1 MHEILQLGLSLK
13 IDELWELIKIDKDK
27 SVPKYKQL
35 QSEIE
40 RLIAEDIL
48 KVNTKLPGE
57 NEFLSRLGL
66 SRTTVRDA
74 LTALEEANLIYRVQ
88 GNGTFIGSK
97 PASSS
102 IKNKD
107 KTPGKLKHIIG
118 VVLPNIT
125 NEIYPF
131 IINGIEQVVSSRRI
145 CVFSANSRGSYE
157 RELQNINEML
167 NSSIDG
173 LILEPI
179 YSDINNKEKR
189 LVSLLEKFTIP
200 VVLINNDIPAFKCSK
215 VMQDDYTGGQLAVE
229 HLLSY
234 GHRRIAYIY
243 NDRIGAAFERRRGY
257 RAALAAA
264 GIAHDAAL
272 EMSYNDEEGLVYPG
286 FLFTKQLL
294 EKPELGVTAIFY
306 FNDDLAL
313 QGLAAAQSLNLEIPR
328 DLSIVGFDDIPRS
341 RLSGIQLT
349 TVSHP
354 KVLLGTW
361 AASLLFEQFE
371 PFDMPI
377 YRTINVQSPLIC
389 RGSVAAPRSF

>member
-1 MHEILQLGLSLK
+1 MK
-13 IDELWELIKIDKDK
+13 KDEFWDLINIDKDK
-27 SVPKYKQL
+27 AVPKYKQL

-40 RLIAEDIL
+40 RLIAEDVL
-48 KVNTKLPGE
+48 KVNTRLPGE
-57 NEFLSRLGL
+57 NEFFNRLGL

-74 LTALEEANLIYRVQ
+74 LRELEETHLIYRVQ

-97 PASSS
+97 PASFS
-102 IKNKD
+102 KNKD
-107 KTPGKLKHIIG
+107 KAPGKLKHVIG

-131 IINGIEQVVSSRRI
+131 IINGIEQAASSRHI
-145 CVFSANSRGSYE
+145 CVFSANSSGSYE
-157 RELQNINEML
+157 RELQIINEML

-179 YSDINNKEKR
+179 YSGINNKEKR

-200 VVLINNDIPAFKCSK
+200 VVIINNDIPGFNCSK
-215 VMQDDYTGGQLAVE
+215 VMQDDEGGGRLAVE
-229 HLLSY
+229 HLLDY
-234 GHRRIAYIY
+234 GHGRIAYIY
-243 NDRIGAAFERRRGY
+243 NDRIGAAFERRKGY

-264 GIAHDAAL
+264 DIAHDAAL
-272 EMSYNDEEGLVYPG
+272 EIPYNDEQGLVYPG
-286 FLFTKQLL
+286 YIFTKQLL

-341 RLSGIQLT
+341 RLSGVQLT

-354 KVLLGTW
+354 KALLGTW

-371 PFDMPI
+371 RFDTSM
-377 YRTINVQSPLIC
+377 YRKISVQSPLVY
-389 RGSVAAPRSF
+389 RSSVAAPRFFKEQ